1 MRSRAI
7 ETSGSLSLM
16 QEIIRPDGATFSCGP
31 TYLDEL
37 DCQLPV
43 SGTYTLLVKDGTG
56 THTGTYNVILLRLNN
71 PVGCLSLGF
80 GNPPTSA
87 SIDAAAEVDCYTFT
101 GTAGDRMRSRAIETS
116 GSLSLMQEIIRPDG
130 ATFSC
135 GPTYLDELDC
145 QLPVSGTYTLLVKD
159 GTGTHT
165 GTYNVILLRLN
176 KPVGCLSL
184 GFGDPP
190 TSGSVVAAAEVDCYT
205 FTGTAGDWVRSRA
218 IETSGSLS
226 LMQEIIRPDGRHSV
240 VGRPTWMSWTASCR
254 SVAPTPCW

>member
-1 MRSRAI
+1 MSLIARVLSRSLLATRRLPARLLLRGGLLHVHAALEGTGCGSRLV
-7 ETSGSLSLM
+7 ETSGSLSLS
-16 QEIIRPDGATFSCGP
+16 QEIIGPDGTTTVCGL

-43 SGTYTLLVKDGTG
+43 SGTYTLLVKAWTG
-56 THTGTYNVILLRLNN
+56 TGTYNVLLQRLNN

-184 GFGDPP
+184 ALATRRPLARLLPP
-190 TSGSVVAAAEVDCYT
+190 
-205 FTGTAGDWVRSRA
+205 
-218 IETSGSLS
+218 
-226 LMQEIIRPDGRHSV
+226 PK
-240 VGRPTWMSWTASCR
+240 WTATR
-254 SVAPTPCW
+254 SLARRGSDAVPGD